1 MIKNR
6 VKNGLLM
13 MFFLG
18 FAFFG
23 LSKNAAARI
32 FLTCNGTGSNSA
44 VQKQCDEAY
53 YNCGVDSSGN
63 PTCVS
68 RSSTSEGFSTSM
80 LNPNEGGIS
89 VPDSATTMIKNI
101 ITLVF
106 VIAAVITFAYLV
118 YGAISWITSGGD
130 KSKVEAARNRIT
142 SAVIGLL
149 ILAATWAI
157 FLLVMQIAFGSSEIS
172 IPSLG
177 N

>member
-1 MIKNR
+1 MK
-6 VKNGLLM
+6 KLMKKSLLITI
-13 MFFLG
+13 FATFIFVG
-18 FAFFG
+18 FSQKAF
-23 LSKNAAARI
+23 AARNCQCNDNTSI
-32 FLTCNGTGSNSA
+32 TLPDQEAGVTCSSTCSNHGGLRGQTS
-44 VQKQCDEAY
+44 
-53 YNCGVDSSGN
+53 
-63 PTCVS
+63 
-68 RSSTSEGFSTSM
+68 SSTSTGFSTSM
-80 LNPNEGGIS
+80 LNPNDGGIS

>member
-1 MIKNR
+1 MKKFLQKVALTLASFVFGATLISAPVFT
-6 VKNGLLM
+6 VK
-13 MFFLG
+13 
-18 FAFFG
+18 A
-23 LSKNAAARI
+23 
-32 FLTCNGTGSNSA
+32 
-44 VQKQCDEAY
+44 
-53 YNCGVDSSGN
+53 
-63 PTCVS
+63 
-68 RSSTSEGFSTSM
+68 EGFSTSM

>member
-1 MIKNR
+1 MK
-6 VKNGLLM
+6 K
-13 MFFLG
+13 FLQKAALTLAS
-18 FAFFG
+18 FVFG
-23 LSKNAAARI
+23 IALINAKPALA
-32 FLTCNGTGSNSA
+32 
-44 VQKQCDEAY
+44 
-53 YNCGVDSSGN
+53 
-63 PTCVS
+63 
-68 RSSTSEGFSTSM
+68 EGFSTSM
-80 LNPNEGGIS
+80 LNPHDGGIT
-89 VPDSATTMIKNI
+89 VPADANTMIKNI

-157 FLLVMQIAFGSSEIS
+157 FLLVMQIAFGSTSIS
-172 IPSLG
+172 IPSLS